1 MLTTKFL
8 ISAAATI
15 ATAGAI
21 GVAVAQTTYGQT
33 QGSSDTAAPSGS
45 TSAATPAAPAP
56 ADSSSSA
63 ATTTPSESS
72 TTGAVGSSVSDESM
86 AKTDRN

>member
-8 ISAAATI
+8 VSAAATI

-21 GVAVAQTTYGQT
+21 GVAVAQQT
-33 QGSSDTAAPSGS
+33 SNQNPANEPQSPPSGS
-45 TSAATPAAPAP
+45 TSATVPSTN
-56 ADSSSSA
+56 DSSSSA
-63 ATTTPSESS
+63 AASS
-72 TTGAVGSSVSDESM
+72 NTTGAVGSSVTTETK